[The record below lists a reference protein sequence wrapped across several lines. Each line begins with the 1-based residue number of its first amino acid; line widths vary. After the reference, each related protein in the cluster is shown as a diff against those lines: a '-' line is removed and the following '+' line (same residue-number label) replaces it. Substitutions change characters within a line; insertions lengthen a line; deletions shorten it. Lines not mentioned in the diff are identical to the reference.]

1 MSHGECSSGLTDFLA
16 ARVLTL
22 GDGHVPD
29 DVYIRAQHALL
40 DWTVLATVSWR
51 VPSVQSLYRFLV
63 ESGAPAE
70 QATMLGAGIK
80 TSSDVAML
88 VNGAAGHVLDFDDA
102 HLLSRVHPSAPLWP
116 AILAYGEMARLPG
129 ERLLAAFAIGVEVQS
144 RLAAYMGESHYRLG
158 WHNTA
163 TLGTFGAAAA
173 VGWLRGL
180 NHDQLCNAFA
190 IAATMA
196 SGLRAA
202 FGSPTKA
209 LQVARAS
216 GNGMLAAGLAQA
228 GLSAGRETFDREDG
242 FSALYADS
250 TSAQRPLENPDRW
263 CIKDSVFKYHASCY
277 GTQAPIEAALLFGRP
292 GKGRVSSVTVYVEP
306 QYMTVCN
313 IPDPATAT
321 EAKFSVRHA
330 VALALSG
337 KNTAV
342 HASFEPETIRDAEVT
357 DWRSRIEVRPDER
370 MPRAN
375 ARVELT
381 FVSGDRDARTY
392 DASRPESD
400 LDRQQ
405 EKLLEK
411 TRSLL
416 TQSGFDRDQTTTLQD
431 ALLSMRQSSD
441 VSQWA
446 GYFRQVSSAPA
457 LRQEHDRSEGA

>member
-1 MSHGECSSGLTDFLA
+1 MSRGEFSSGLTDFLA
-16 ARVLTL
+16 SRVLNS
-22 GDGHVPD
+22 GNGQVPD
-29 DVYIRAQHALL
+29 DVYLRAQHALL
-40 DWTVLATVSWR
+40 DWAVLAMVSWR
-51 VPSVQSLYRFLV
+51 VPSVQSLYQFLV
-63 ESGAPAE
+63 EPGAPAE
-70 QATMLGAGIK
+70 QATVLGAGIK
-80 TSSDVAML
+80 ASSDVAVL
-88 VNGAAGHVLDFDDA
+88 VNGTAGHVLDFDDV

-116 AILAYGEMARLPG
+116 AILAYGETARLPG
-129 ERLLAAFAIGVEVQS
+129 QRLLTAFAIGVEVQS

-180 NHDQLCNAFA
+180 DHGQLCDAFA

-216 GNGMLAAGLAQA
+216 ANGMLAAGLAQA
-228 GLSAGRETFDREDG
+228 GFSAGSEIFDREDG
-242 FSALYADS
+242 FPALYADS
-250 TSAQRPLENPDRW
+250 TSAQRPLANPDRW
-263 CIKDSVFKYHASCY
+263 CIRDSVFKYHASCY
-277 GTQAPIEAALLFGRP
+277 GTQAPIEAALAFGQL
-292 GKGRVSSVTVYVEP
+292 GKSSISSVTVYVEP

-313 IPDPATAT
+313 IADPATAT

-330 VALALSG
+330 VALALAG

-342 HASFEPETIRDAEVT
+342 HASFEPETIRDAEMK
-357 DWRSRIEVRPDER
+357 DWRSRIEVQPDER

-381 FVSGDRDARTY
+381 FVSGDRDARAY
-392 DASRPESD
+392 DASQPEGD
-400 LDRQQ
+400 LDHQQ
-405 EKLLEK
+405 EKLLGK

-416 TQSGFDRDQTTTLQD
+416 MQAGFDRGQTTKLQD
-431 ALLSMRQSSD
+431 ALLSIRQSSD

-446 GYFRQVSSAPA
+446 GCFRQVSSAPA